1 MNLCVDLGG
10 LKLRNPV
17 IAASGTFGYGEDYI
31 KAGDIGWF
39 GAVSIKGT
47 TLRPRVGN
55 PPPRTC
61 ETPSGL
67 LNSIGLENPGAEVVI
82 SEKLPWLAQFDVP
95 IIANISAESYEE
107 FSELA
112 GMFAQSS
119 HVAAL
124 EVNVSCPNV
133 KAGGIA
139 FGTSPEMCYE
149 TTRAVRQVWK
159 GPLIVKLTPNVADIT
174 SIAKA
179 AVEAGADALS
189 LINTLVGMA
198 IDIHTMRPVLG
209 NVTGGLSGPA
219 IKPVAL
225 RCVWQVSQ
233 AVSVPV
239 IGMGG
244 ISSAEDALEFIMAGA
259 SAVAV
264 GTGLLTNPEIPR
276 KITTGIQEFCQAK
289 GIPALKEIVGGAW
302 RQADLPS
309 HRP

>member
-1 MNLCVDLGG
+1 MNLTTDLGG
-10 LKLRNPV
+10 LRLRNPV

-31 KAGDIGWF
+31 KAGDISWF

-47 TLRPRVGN
+47 TIAPRAGN

-67 LNSIGLENPGAEVVI
+67 LNSIGLENPGAKVVI
-82 SEKLPWLAQFDVP
+82 EEKLPWLAQFDVP
-95 IIANISAESYEE
+95 IIANISAESCEE

-112 GMFAQSS
+112 AMYARSP
-119 HVAAL
+119 HVSAL

-139 FGTSPEMCYE
+139 FGTNPDMCYE
-149 TTRAVRQVWK
+149 STKAVRQVWQ

-198 IDIHTMRPVLG
+198 IDVNTMRPVLG
-209 NVTGGLSGPA
+209 NITGGLSGPA

-225 RCVWQVSQ
+225 RCVWEVSR
-233 AVSVPV
+233 AVQVPV

-244 ISSAEDALEFIMAGA
+244 ISSAQDALEFLMAGA
-259 SAVAV
+259 TAVAV
-264 GTGLLTNPEIPR
+264 GTGLLVDPEIPR
-276 KITTGIQEFCQAK
+276 RVTQGIREYCEAR
-289 GIPALKEIVGGAW
+289 GIETLQEIVGAA
-302 RQADLPS
+302 R
-309 HRP
+309 R

>member
-1 MNLCVDLGG
+1 MNLTTDLGG
-10 LKLRNPV
+10 LRLRNPV

-31 KAGDIGWF
+31 KAGDISWF

-47 TLRPRVGN
+47 TIAPRAGN

-67 LNSIGLENPGAEVVI
+67 LNSIGLENPGAKVVI
-82 SEKLPWLAQFDVP
+82 EEKLPWLAQFDVP
-95 IIANISAESYEE
+95 IIANISAESCEE

-112 GMFAQSS
+112 AMFARSP
-119 HVAAL
+119 HVSAL

-139 FGTSPEMCYE
+139 FGTNPDMCYE
-149 TTRAVRQVWK
+149 STKAVRQVWQ

-198 IDIHTMRPVLG
+198 IDVNTMRPVLG
-209 NVTGGLSGPA
+209 NITGGLSGPA

-225 RCVWQVSQ
+225 RCVWEVSR
-233 AVSVPV
+233 AVQVPV

-244 ISSAEDALEFIMAGA
+244 ISSAQDALEFLMAGA
-259 SAVAV
+259 TAVAV
-264 GTGLLTNPEIPR
+264 GTGLLVDPEIPR
-276 KITTGIQEFCQAK
+276 RVTQGIREYCEAR
-289 GIPALKEIVGGAW
+289 GIETLQEIVGAA
-302 RQADLPS
+302 R
-309 HRP
+309 R

>member
-1 MNLCVDLGG
+1 MNLTTDLGG
-10 LKLRNPV
+10 LRLRNPV

-31 KAGDIGWF
+31 KAGDISWF

-47 TLRPRVGN
+47 TIAPRAGN

-67 LNSIGLENPGAEVVI
+67 LNSIGLENPGAKVVI
-82 SEKLPWLAQFDVP
+82 EEKLPWLAQFDVP
-95 IIANISAESYEE
+95 IIANISAESCEE

-112 GMFAQSS
+112 AMFARSP
-119 HVAAL
+119 HVSAL

-139 FGTSPEMCYE
+139 FGTNPDMCYE
-149 TTRAVRQVWK
+149 STKAVRQVWQ

-189 LINTLVGMA
+189 LINTLLGMS
-198 IDIHTMRPVLG
+198 IDIRTRRSELG
-209 NVTGGLSGPA
+209 RLYAGLSGPA

-225 RCVWQVSQ
+225 RMVHQVAS
-233 AVSVPV
+233 AVDVPV
-239 IGMGG
+239 LGMGG
-244 ISSAEDALEFIMAGA
+244 IRTAEDAIQFLMAGA

-264 GTGLLTNPEIPR
+264 GTATFSDPAAGARIVE
-276 KITTGIQEFCQAK
+276 GIERFCEDE
-289 GIPALKEIVGGAW
+289 GVSSVGEIVGTVVV
-302 RQADLPS
+302 S
-309 HRP
+309 

>member
-1 MNLCVDLGG
+1 MNLTTDLGG
-10 LKLRNPV
+10 LRLRNPV

-31 KAGDIGWF
+31 KAGDISWF

-47 TLRPRVGN
+47 TIAPRAGN

-67 LNSIGLENPGAEVVI
+67 LNSIGLENPGAKVVI
-82 SEKLPWLAQFDVP
+82 EEKLPWLAQFDVP
-95 IIANISAESYEE
+95 IIANISAESCEE

-112 GMFAQSS
+112 AMFARSP
-119 HVAAL
+119 HVSAL

-139 FGTSPEMCYE
+139 FGTNPDMCYE
-149 TTRAVRQVWK
+149 STKAVRQVWQ

-198 IDIHTMRPVLG
+198 IDVNTMRPVLG
-209 NVTGGLSGPA
+209 NITGGLSGPA

-225 RCVWQVSQ
+225 RCVWEVSR
-233 AVSVPV
+233 AVQVPV

-244 ISSAEDALEFIMAGA
+244 ISSAQDALEFLMAGA
-259 SAVAV
+259 TAVAV
-264 GTGLLTNPEIPR
+264 GTGLLVDPEIPR
-276 KITTGIQEFCQAK
+276 RVTQGIREYCEAR
-289 GIPALKEIVGGAW
+289 GIETLQEIVGAAW
-302 RQADLPS
+302 R
-309 HRP
+309 

>member
-1 MNLCVDLGG
+1 MNLTTDLGG
-10 LKLRNPV
+10 LRLRNPV

-31 KAGDIGWF
+31 KAGDISWF

-47 TLRPRVGN
+47 TIAPRAGN

-67 LNSIGLENPGAEVVI
+67 LNSIGLENPGAKVVI
-82 SEKLPWLAQFDVP
+82 EEKLPWLAQFDVP
-95 IIANISAESYEE
+95 IIANISAESCEE

-112 GMFAQSS
+112 AMFARSP
-119 HVAAL
+119 HVSAL

-139 FGTSPEMCYE
+139 FGTNPDMCYE
-149 TTRAVRQVWK
+149 STKAVRQVWQ

-198 IDIHTMRPVLG
+198 IDVNTMRPVLG
-209 NVTGGLSGPA
+209 NITGGLSGPA

-225 RCVWQVSQ
+225 RCVWEVSR
-233 AVSVPV
+233 AVQVPV

-244 ISSAEDALEFIMAGA
+244 ISSAQDALEFLMAGA
-259 SAVAV
+259 TAVAV
-264 GTGLLTNPEIPR
+264 GTGLLVDPEIPSR
-276 KITTGIQEFCQAK
+276 VTQGIREYCEAR
-289 GIPALKEIVGGAW
+289 GIETLQEIVGAAW
-302 RQADLPS
+302 R
-309 HRP
+309 